1 MTAFTLGEAT
11 ALALGRVG
19 ARGRS
24 NDDARVRSSDGTRVP
39 GMGAVRRRPPAR
51 SGAPHPTGA
60 PIRRDSV
67 EAGTF
72 EEHFFAVPAK
82 GEPDRLLRLARAAL
96 DTGRRLK
103 RAVRADGR
111 VLSPAEAALAGLT
124 AGAVRVYE
132 ELCTLARLNQGRVYP
147 SYDRLAAVTGLARAT
162 VARGLRALEIAGF
175 LIRQRRFKR
184 VACEEGADT
193 PRYAQTSNAYRPLL
207 PARLLPHLPRW
218 LSPAPLPVDAEQ
230 HEAARVADVAAMHDS
245 LSCRELAETLVG
257 GSLGRILARLG
268 AQLDRQQ
275 DRGDTDTHCESQK
288 APQPLLDS
296 ICSGK
301 SSVGL
306 VGRHARPDGSTY

>member
-11 ALALGRVG
+11 ALALGRVPPP
-19 ARGRS
+19 GR
-24 NDDARVRSSDGTRVP
+24 AP
-39 GMGAVRRRPPAR
+39 GMAALRVRPPAR

-60 PIRRDSV
+60 PIRRDSI

-96 DTGRRLK
+96 DAGRRLK
-103 RAVRADGR
+103 RAVRMEGR
-111 VLSPAEAALAGLT
+111 ILSPAEAALAGLT

-132 ELCTLARLNQGRVYP
+132 EICTLARLNRGRVFP
-147 SYDRLAAVTGLARAT
+147 SYDRLAEATALGRAT
-162 VARGLRALEIAGF
+162 VARALRALELAGF

-184 VACEEGADT
+184 VAREEGAGDA

-218 LSPAPLPVDAEQ
+218 LSPAPLPVDVEQRTAERTA
-230 HEAARVADVAAMHDS
+230 EVAAMHDS
-245 LSCRELAETLVG
+245 LSCRELAQTLVG
-257 GSLGRILARLG
+257 GSLGRVLAKLG
-268 AQLDRQQ
+268 AHIDR
-275 DRGDTDTHCESQK
+275 RETITSCESQNQ
-288 APQPLLDS
+288 PQPLLDS
-296 ICSGK
+296 ICSRE

-306 VGRHARPDGSTY
+306 VGRHVGPDGQTR

>member
-11 ALALGRVG
+11 ALALGRV
-19 ARGRS
+19 RGRS
-24 NDDARVRSSDGTRVP
+24 NEDARVGGRVSPRASVP
-39 GMGAVRRRPPAR
+39 GMAAVRRRPPAR

-103 RAVRADGR
+103 RAVRAEGR
-111 VLSPAEAALAGLT
+111 VLSPAETALAGLT

-184 VACEEGADT
+184 VAREEGADT

-218 LSPAPLPVDAEQ
+218 LSPAPLPVDTEQ
-230 HEAARVADVAAMHDS
+230 HEAERVADVAAMHDS

-268 AQLDRQQ
+268 AQLDRR
-275 DRGDTDTHCESQK
+275 DNDTKCESQK
-288 APQPLLDS
+288 APQPLFDS
-296 ICSGK
+296 MYSRENG
-301 SSVGL
+301 VGL
-306 VGRHARPDGSTY
+306 VGRQIRPDGQIC

>member
-11 ALALGRVG
+11 TLALGRVG
-19 ARGRS
+19 
-24 NDDARVRSSDGTRVP
+24 ARVRSSDGTRVP
-39 GMGAVRRRPPAR
+39 VMGAVRRRPPAR

-103 RAVRADGR
+103 RAVRAEGR

-184 VACEEGADT
+184 VAREAGADT

-268 AQLDRQQ
+268 AQLDR
-275 DRGDTDTHCESQK
+275 RNKDTHCESQK

-306 VGRHARPDGSTY
+306 AGRHARPDGPAR

>member
-11 ALALGRVG
+11 TLALGRVG
-19 ARGRS
+19 AR
-24 NDDARVRSSDGTRVP
+24 VRSSEGARVP
-39 GMGAVRRRPPAR
+39 GMGAVRRRLPAR

-103 RAVRADGR
+103 RAVRAEGR

-184 VACEEGADT
+184 VAREEGADT

-218 LSPAPLPVDAEQ
+218 LSPAPLPVDTEQ

-296 ICSGK
+296 ICSREN
-301 SSVGL
+301 SVDL
-306 VGRHARPDGSTY
+306 VGRHAPPDGPTC